1 MGCQITTPCKGTA
14 WLVNVGATDAPYC
27 GPFWRILFLPGTKIN
42 LKHMSK
48 ICKEE
53 WAKITQE
60 NFNKLVNDYWNYIET
75 VVAANVRH
83 TYYKTLIYLLFLLFF
98 YAAKLL
104 VSNCMNTF
112 VIAIIY
118 KNICLGAIISYTS
131 MVTLLLF
138 PYIWI
143 SISLK
148 FLCLKLVVCYEKY
161 WFCINGALYEYFCL
175 QL

>member
-98 YAAKLL
+98 MLL
-104 VSNCMNTF
+104 SCW
-112 VIAIIY
+112 
-118 KNICLGAIISYTS
+118 L
-131 MVTLLLF
+131 VTVWILLSLLLF
-138 PYIWI
+138 TKIFVWVLLFLI
-143 SISLK
+143 LLWSLYYC
-148 FLCLKLVVCYEKY
+148 FLTY
-161 WFCINGALYEYFCL
+161 G
-175 QL
+175 